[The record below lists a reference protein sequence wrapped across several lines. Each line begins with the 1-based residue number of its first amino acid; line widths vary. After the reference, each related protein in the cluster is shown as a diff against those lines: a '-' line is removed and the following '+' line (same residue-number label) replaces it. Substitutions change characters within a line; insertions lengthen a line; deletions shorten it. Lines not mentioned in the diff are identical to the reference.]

1 MSTPR
6 DGSRS
11 GNAPEQSVAPELSD
25 ANVDD
30 VTPSD
35 VLTEDL
41 DPDALRDFPWG
52 YDHGFRLRRPKP
64 YRKDEHDAI
73 TRRWLAFWVLGIVS
87 VLYGAA
93 VVGMLCHWID
103 VEELGRVALVLGP
116 IQALAAAVLGFYF
129 GRDNKA

>member
-1 MSTPR
+1 MSIPR

-11 GNAPEQSVAPELSD
+11 GDAPEQSDVPELSD

-41 DPDALRDFPWG
+41 DPDGLPGYAWE